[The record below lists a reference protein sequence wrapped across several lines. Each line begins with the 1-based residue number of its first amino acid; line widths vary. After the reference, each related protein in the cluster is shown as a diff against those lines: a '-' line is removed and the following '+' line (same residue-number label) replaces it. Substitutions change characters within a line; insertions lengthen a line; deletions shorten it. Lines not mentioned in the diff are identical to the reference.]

1 MKTSKL
7 KTIATTTTTT
17 TTAAAAA
24 QRNLPTTTTSTQPSS
39 SSSFGVGDR
48 VKCSN
53 SMVGICRFIGTIES
67 KPGIWVGIDLG
78 QDQEEDQRDPL
89 QPSWHGKGKNSGSVN
104 G

>member
-1 MKTSKL
+1 MKNSKL

-17 TTAAAAA
+17 TTTTP
-24 QRNLPTTTTSTQPSS
+24 QRTTSNQPSS

-78 QDQEEDQRDPL
+78 QDQENENEPL